1 MLPRLSSIVLP
12 FLFLSSVL
20 GLDEGSCSKD
30 GEKEDCGAKKE
41 NKFKY
46 NTIDTKST
54 FFIVQ
59 PHNHNHNFRKTVLVT
74 GGSGFVAHHVIE
86 TILDNTDWDV
96 VSLDR
101 SEDTFTFYYTFL
113 SLIKY

>member
-1 MLPRLSSIVLP
+1 M
-12 FLFLSSVL
+12 
-20 GLDEGSCSKD
+20 
-30 GEKEDCGAKKE
+30 
-41 NKFKY
+41 
-46 NTIDTKST
+46 
-54 FFIVQ
+54 
-59 PHNHNHNFRKTVLVT
+59 LVT

-113 SLIKY
+113 LLFKYQRYSLIGQA

>member
-1 MLPRLSSIVLP
+1 M
-12 FLFLSSVL
+12 
-20 GLDEGSCSKD
+20 
-30 GEKEDCGAKKE
+30 
-41 NKFKY
+41 
-46 NTIDTKST
+46 
-54 FFIVQ
+54 
-59 PHNHNHNFRKTVLVT
+59 LVT

-113 SLIKY
+113 LLFKYQIYSLIGQA